1 MHEDSQLAINI
12 QETNCEKS
20 LRTLI
25 EKHSRLCFDILQKFT
40 PILKDMGYH
49 TADMFDAKDFLIYKS
64 AIKFKPDRGAKFS
77 TWLGNYTRYHCL
89 TLLSQ
94 KNKQRVFCQEDEI
107 IKFKLDK
114 LSETKHEEGKQNE
127 NFQEFIAFLLDGIKD
142 KRAKDIYMLRY
153 FSTAG
158 EKMTWKK
165 IAKKVGVSSQ
175 TAINIH
181 NRARKIL
188 KNKIKSKNNFDFV

>member
-1 MHEDSQLAINI
+1 MQEDTQLAINV
-12 QETNCEKS
+12 QENNCEKS
-20 LRTLI
+20 LKKLI

-40 PILKDMGYH
+40 PVLKSMGYH
-49 TADMFDAKDFLIYKS
+49 MDDIFNEKAFLVYKS
-64 AIKFKPDRGAKFS
+64 AIKFKPDKGVKFS

-89 TLLSQ
+89 TLLSAKGKQ
-94 KNKQRVFCQEDEI
+94 KVFYQEDEL
-107 IKFKLDK
+107 IKYNLDK
-114 LSETKHEEGKQNE
+114 ISEIKHAENAQNE
-127 NFQEFIAFLLDGIKD
+127 NVKEFVTFLLEGIKD

-153 FSTAG
+153 FSSAG

-181 NRARKIL
+181 NRAKKIL
-188 KNKIKSKNNFDFV
+188 KNKIKSKDNFDFV